1 MDNCKNDHMIR
12 DRRSTGTK
20 KRPRSWHSGGVSC
33 PLGHHCIS
41 ESHCNVRKVKNQS
54 FQLLSQPASSADVF
68 CLLFCNSSMTA
79 DDSVTVS
86 REKKMLRS
94 GM

>member
-1 MDNCKNDHMIR
+1 MNEMIR
-12 DRRSTGTK
+12 DRRSIEWNK
-20 KRPRSWHSGGVSC
+20 KHPRSWHSGGVSC

-41 ESHCNVRKVKNQS
+41 ISNCDARKVKNQ
-54 FQLLSQPASSADVF
+54 SSADVF

>member
-1 MDNCKNDHMIR
+1 MNEMIR
-12 DRRSTGTK
+12 DRRSIGWNKNTLGAGT
-20 KRPRSWHSGGVSC
+20 PGAFLC
-33 PLGHHCIS
+33 PPGHHCIS
-41 ESHCNVRKVKNQS
+41 ISNCNAQKVKNQ
-54 FQLLSQPASSADVF
+54 SSADVF

>member
-1 MDNCKNDHMIR
+1 MNEMIR
-12 DRRSTGTK
+12 DRRSIGWNK
-20 KRPRSWHSGGVSC
+20 KHPRSWHSGAFLC
-33 PLGHHCIS
+33 PPGHHCIS
-41 ESHCNVRKVKNQS
+41 ISNCNAQKVKNQ
-54 FQLLSQPASSADVF
+54 SSADVF